1 MTTLHPDWSRDP
13 ELGDGFVQT
22 TLTFPPDYDGEVT
35 ATLVRNEPRLS
46 EARVAVLYLHGFID
60 YFFQKHAAQAF
71 NRAGYNFYGLD
82 LRKYGRSLGGAP
94 HPNFCKAFEEYFPEI
109 TSAIEIIT
117 DVEGHSSVVLKGHST
132 GALPAALYAKTGERS
147 DRVAKLIFNSPFLE
161 FPQGRAAA
169 HLAAIVGGLFP
180 FQRREKPV
188 NPWYAKSLHVKSND
202 CSDCK
207 GEWHFNKSWKPI
219 EGFDAFFGWIRAV
232 VHVQDRIR
240 DGLNLEQPVLVM
252 HSDKSL
258 KGDTWSEAF
267 HRADLVLDV
276 EDIKR
281 LSPNLGK
288 RVEIRE
294 IAGGKHDLVLS
305 QEDARTKCLD
315 VMLEWI
321 GRPVV

>member
-1 MTTLHPDWSRDP
+1 MTTPHQNWTRDP

-22 TLTFPPDYDGEVT
+22 TLKFPPDYDGEVT
-35 ATLVRNEPRLS
+35 ATLVRNGPLVS
-46 EARVAVLYLHGFID
+46 EAQVAVLYLHGFID
-60 YFFQKHAAQAF
+60 YFFQKHAALAF

-82 LRKYGRSLGGAP
+82 LRKYGRSLGHAP
-94 HPNFCKAFEEYFPEI
+94 HPNFCKEFEEYFPEI

-117 DVEGHSSVVLKGHST
+117 GVERHSTVVLNGHST
-132 GALPAALYAKTGERS
+132 GALPAALYASIGQRS
-147 DRVAKLIFNSPFLE
+147 DRVTKLIFNSPFLE
-161 FPQGRAAA
+161 FPQGSAASHIGA
-169 HLAAIVGGLFP
+169 FVGSLFP
-180 FQRREKPV
+180 FRAIKDPV
-188 NPWYAKSLHVKSND
+188 NQWYGKSLHAD
-202 CSDCK
+202 FK
-207 GEWHFNKSWKPI
+207 GEWHFNTRWKPI
-219 EGFDAFFGWIRAV
+219 EGAEAFYGWVRAV
-232 VHVQDRIR
+232 VRVQDRIK

-252 HSDKSL
+252 HSDRSL
-258 KGDTWSEAF
+258 KGDTWSDAF

-281 LSPNLGK
+281 LSPKLGK

-305 QEDARTKCLD
+305 QQEARTKCLD